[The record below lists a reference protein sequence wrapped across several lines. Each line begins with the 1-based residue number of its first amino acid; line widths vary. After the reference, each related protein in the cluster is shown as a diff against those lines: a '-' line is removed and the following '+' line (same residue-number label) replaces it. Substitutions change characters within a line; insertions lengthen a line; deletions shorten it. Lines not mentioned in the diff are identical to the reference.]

1 MHLESLHLPTNKQK
15 DIPASKIILLVYSL
29 DSSFTPKTRGM
40 SFSLLCHPSL
50 THPLTIPINIYINAP
65 IFVKQLCWFCI
76 YLLLWIHFCFL
87 LRKCL
92 LNIFSQILS
101 SSTTSGFSAKDNQ
114 DSVLPTNEYLFP
126 TQTFTPSFVKYCL
139 PLNFILCKWLLLLF
153 LTSKCWFSPG
163 HGLRHPSFGSQYIL
177 STVKFMSP
185 PRLHLQVPDKYGH
198 LNISERSSLMA

>member
-1 MHLESLHLPTNKQK
+1 MKEIMHLESLHLPTNKQK
-15 DIPASKIILLVYSL
+15 NIPASKIILLIYSL
-29 DSSFTPKTRGM
+29 DSYFTPKTRGM

-114 DSVLPTNEYLFP
+114 DSVLPNQMNTYFP
-126 TQTFTPSFVKYCL
+126 LKLSHLHLWNTVFLWISSYASGCCSF
-139 PLNFILCKWLLLLF
+139 FWLLNAGFPQGMVWDTLLLAPNTF
-153 LTSKCWFSPG
+153 CLLSNLCHLPDYTSKF
-163 HGLRHPSFGSQYIL
+163 Q
-177 STVKFMSP
+177 
-185 PRLHLQVPDKYGH
+185 
-198 LNISERSSLMA
+198 ISMVI